1 VVEDRPRARRG
12 RVVPI
17 QFVFAHTNGRERNA
31 RLRTAGALA
40 QQVRLRLANIKV
52 RTGRSQDTEYG
63 APGRWELQ
71 HITAKTTT
79 ARWSCPLLCSGTPPA
94 LCIRIAQ
101 NSSQLQNSKTSF
113 SSIALACVFSHAPR
127 PMLVEQGTLSWL
139 VARALHAGFLLHDP
153 KAVQEG
159 QATTQDPKDRASG
172 FLSRPATGAR
182 ANLASTR
189 DFITSPGRLQYSIT
203 VLLAGTSYRDRF
215 DSQL

>member
-79 ARWSCPLLCSGTPPA
+79 ARWSCPLLCSALLWHASCSLHPHCTKFEPA
-94 LCIRIAQ
+94 TEQQDFFLFDR
-101 NSSQLQNSKTSF
+101 TRV
-113 SSIALACVFSHAPR
+113 CVFPR
-127 PMLVEQGTLSWL
+127 PSPDVGEQGTLSWL
-139 VARALHAGFLLHDP
+139 VHFMQAFCRMTLRLCRMARQPLKIQRIEP
-153 KAVQEG
+153 
-159 QATTQDPKDRASG
+159 
-172 FLSRPATGAR
+172 
-182 ANLASTR
+182 LASCLALRRARERTWR
-189 DFITSPGRLQYSIT
+189 AHGILSLRRGDYSIT
-203 VLLAGTSYRDRF
+203 VLLSGTSYRDGF